1 MPKPKIEKDSSER
14 WLLTYSD
21 LMNLLLILFII
32 LFCSSQLDAK
42 KSAAVSASLQEGFST
57 IEGAAA
63 VQASADAEAAAA
75 AAAGETITTSK
86 GDSSGIDAY
95 WDEYKDFFDELNN
108 LLKQG
113 NLQEEVDTILD
124 DTGVIISF
132 KDSALFPAGS
142 ATLSAESATI
152 INKIGALLVK
162 LNYSFILVE
171 GHTDSD
177 PISTARFADNM
188 DLSNARAGNVWR
200 ELVKS
205 GLPPEDMASIGY
217 GEYRPIANN
226 DTAEN
231 KAKNRRVIIS
241 ILKKPFNATTDLAAE
256 DLAGGTSATAS
267 KNPPATTSPSASA
280 DNEEK

>member
-1 MPKPKIEKDSSER
+1 MPKPKVEKDSSER

-42 KSAAVSASLQEGFST
+42 KSAAVSESLQEGFST

-63 VQASADAEAAAA
+63 VQAAADAKAAAS
-75 AAAGETITTSK
+75 GETITTSN

-95 WDEYKDFFDELNN
+95 WDEYKDFFNELNN

-142 ATLSAESATI
+142 ATLSTESATI
-152 INKIGALLVK
+152 INKIGTLLVK

-217 GEYRPIANN
+217 GEYRPVAEN

-241 ILKKPFNATTDLAAE
+241 ILKKPFTATTDLAAE
-256 DLAGGTSATAS
+256 NLAGGASANA
-267 KNPPATTSPSASA
+267 SPSASSGK
-280 DNEEK
+280 EEK